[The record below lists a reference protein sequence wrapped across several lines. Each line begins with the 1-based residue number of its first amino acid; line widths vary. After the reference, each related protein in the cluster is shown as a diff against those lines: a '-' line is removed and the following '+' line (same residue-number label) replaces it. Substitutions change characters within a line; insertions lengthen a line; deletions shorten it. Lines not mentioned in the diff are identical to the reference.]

1 MDEQLVMG
9 FGPRSARA
17 LSVTQLVRLISET
30 LEDHLDRVWVAG
42 EVSNGRLPA
51 SGHFYFTLKDDRSSI
66 SVVMFRSE
74 YQRLRFQIKDG
85 MALMIRGRVNV
96 FEARGSLQIVADE
109 IEPRGLGALQI
120 AFEQLKKRLAA
131 DGLFD
136 RGRKRAVPFLPRTIG
151 IVTARRGAGLRD
163 IVHVLL
169 DRFPNVHLLVRAAK
183 VQGDGAAWEIAE
195 AIADLNEDARAE
207 VIIVGR
213 GGGSLEDLWAFNQE
227 VVARAIF
234 NSRIPIISAV
244 GHEIDYTIADFVA
257 DVRAPTPTAA
267 AQMVVPSI
275 VELHEQISMAHAALI
290 ARMKRELAGWR
301 QTVDDL
307 AVRVRHPG
315 ALAARARADL
325 ADSHD
330 ALRDALRNRMDRA
343 RRTVRELLLRLRT
356 PAAEIR
362 ELRHHLARGSLS
374 LAHSAGRLVREHKV
388 RLATFSDRLNG
399 GAVAGLV
406 QRRHRLGELAAR
418 LDSLSPL
425 RVLER
430 GYAVVSSTR
439 DSRVVIDASTVEVG
453 DELQIRL
460 LRGKLRAR
468 TVARET

>member
-1 MDEQLVMG
+1 MDEQLEMR
-9 FGPRSARA
+9 FGPASIRP
-17 LSVTQLVRLISET
+17 LSVTQLVRLVSDT
-30 LEDHLDRVWVAG
+30 LEGGLEDFWVAG
-42 EVSNGRLPA
+42 EVSNARVPV

-66 SVVMFRSE
+66 SAVMFRSD
-74 YQRLRFQIKDG
+74 YQRLKFQVRDG
-85 MALMIRGRVNV
+85 MALMIHGRANV
-96 FEARGSLQIVADE
+96 FEARGALQIVADE
-109 IEPRGLGALQI
+109 IEPRGVGALQI
-120 AFEQLKKRLAA
+120 AFEQLKRRLAA
-131 DGLFD
+131 AGLFD
-136 RGRKRAVPFLPRTIG
+136 RTRKRAVPFLPRTIG

-183 VQGDGAAWEIAE
+183 VQGDGAAREIAA
-195 AIADLNEDARAE
+195 AIADLNEDGRAE

-213 GGGSLEDLWAFNQE
+213 GGGSLEDLWAFNE
-227 VVARAIF
+227 EIVARAIF
-234 NSRIPIISAV
+234 TSRIPIISAV

-275 VELHEQISMAHAALI
+275 IELREQITMAHAALV
-290 ARMKRELAGWR
+290 ARMRRELGEWR
-301 QTVDDL
+301 ETVDDL

-315 ALAARARADL
+315 ALSARARADL
-325 ADSHD
+325 ADLRVG
-330 ALRDALRNRMDRA
+330 LRDALRERIDGA
-343 RRTVRELLLRLRT
+343 RRTVRELVLRLRA

-374 LAHSAGRLVREHKV
+374 LAHGAGRLVAEHKV
-388 RLATFSDRLNG
+388 KLAGFADRLNA
-399 GAVAGLV
+399 GAQAWLV
-406 QRRHRLGELAAR
+406 KRRHRLGELAAR

-439 DSRVVIDASTVEVG
+439 DSRVVVDAATVEVG
-453 DELQIRL
+453 EDLQIRL
-460 LRGKLRAR
+460 LRGKLLAR

>member
-17 LSVTQLVRLISET
+17 LSVTQLVRRISAT
-30 LEDHLDRVWVAG
+30 LEDHLDGVWVAG
-42 EVSNGRLPA
+42 EVSNARLPA

-66 SVVMFRSE
+66 SVVMFRSD

-96 FEARGSLQIVADE
+96 FEARGSLQIIADQ

-131 DGLFD
+131 EGLFD
-136 RGRKRAVPFLPRTIG
+136 RTRKRAVPFLPRTIG

-195 AIADLNEDARAE
+195 AIADLNEDDRAE

-213 GGGSLEDLWAFNQE
+213 GGGSLEDLWAFNHE

-275 VELHEQISMAHAALI
+275 IELREQITMAHAALV
-290 ARMKRELAGWR
+290 ARMRRELGGWR
-301 QTVDDL
+301 ETVDDL

-315 ALAARARADL
+315 TLVARARANL

-330 ALRDALRNRMDRA
+330 ALRDALHNRIDGA
-343 RRTVRELLLRLRT
+343 RRTVRELVLRLRT

-362 ELRHHLARGSLS
+362 ELRHNLVRGSMS
-374 LAHSAGRLVREHKV
+374 LAHSAARLAREHRV
-388 RLATFSDRLNG
+388 TVSSFSDRLNT
-399 GAVAGLV
+399 GAVAGLLK
-406 QRRHRLGELAAR
+406 RRHRLGELAAR

-439 DSRVVIDASTVEVG
+439 DWRVVVDAAAVEVG
-453 DELQIRL
+453 EDLQIRL

>member
-9 FGPRSARA
+9 FGPRFARA
-17 LSVTQLVRLISET
+17 LSVTQLVRRISAT
-30 LEDHLDRVWVAG
+30 LEDHLDGVWVAG
-42 EVSNGRLPA
+42 EVSNARLPA

-66 SVVMFRSE
+66 SVVMFRSD

-96 FEARGSLQIVADE
+96 FEARGSLQIIADQ

-131 DGLFD
+131 EGLFD
-136 RGRKRAVPFLPRTIG
+136 RPRKRAVPFLPRTIG

-183 VQGDGAAWEIAE
+183 VQGDGAAWEIAD
-195 AIADLNEDARAE
+195 AIADLNEDDRAE

-213 GGGSLEDLWAFNQE
+213 GGGSLEDLWAFNHE

-275 VELHEQISMAHAALI
+275 IELREQITMAHASLV
-290 ARMKRELAGWR
+290 ARMRRELGEWR
-301 QTVDDL
+301 ETVDDL

-315 ALAARARADL
+315 TLVARARANL

-330 ALRDALRNRMDRA
+330 ALRDALRNRIDGA
-343 RRTVRELLLRLRT
+343 RRTVRELVLRLHT

-362 ELRHHLARGSLS
+362 ELRHNLARGSMS
-374 LAHSAGRLVREHKV
+374 LAHSAARLAREH
-388 RLATFSDRLNG
+388 RATVSSFSDRLNT

-406 QRRHRLGELAAR
+406 KRRHRLGELAAR

-439 DSRVVIDASTVEVG
+439 DWRVVVDAAAVEVG
-453 DELQIRL
+453 EDLQIRL

>member
-17 LSVTQLVRLISET
+17 LSVTQLVRLIRET
-30 LEDHLDRVWVAG
+30 LEDHLHGVWVAG
-42 EVSNGRLPA
+42 EVSNGRLAA
-51 SGHFYFTLKDDRSSI
+51 SGHFYFTLKDDRSAI
-66 SVVMFRSE
+66 SVVMFRSDH
-74 YQRLRFQIKDG
+74 QRLRFQIKDG

-131 DGLFD
+131 EGLFD
-136 RGRKRAVPFLPRTIG
+136 RARKRAVPFLPRTIG

-163 IVHVLL
+163 IAYVLL

-195 AIADLNEDARAE
+195 AIADLNEDGRAE

-213 GGGSLEDLWAFNQE
+213 GGGSLEDLWAFNHE
-227 VVARAIF
+227 LVARAIF

-275 VELHEQISMAHAALI
+275 VELREQISMAQAALV
-290 ARMKRELAGWR
+290 ARMKRELGGWR
-301 QTVDDL
+301 ETVDDL
-307 AVRVRHPG
+307 AARVRHPG
-315 ALAARARADL
+315 ALTTRARADL
-325 ADSHD
+325 ADCHE
-330 ALRDALRNRMDRA
+330 ALRDALRNRIDGA
-343 RRTVRELLLRLRT
+343 RRAVRELALRLRT

-374 LAHSAGRLVREHKV
+374 LAHSAGRLVGEHKV
-388 RLATFSDRLNG
+388 KLATFSDRLNT
-399 GAVAGLV
+399 AAAAALLK
-406 QRRHRLGELAAR
+406 RRHRLGELAAR

-439 DSRVVIDASTVEVG
+439 DSRVVVDASTVELG
-453 DELQIRL
+453 EDLQIRL

>member
-1 MDEQLVMG
+1 MDEQLVMV
-9 FGPRSARA
+9 FGRRSARA
-17 LSVTQLVRLISET
+17 LSVTQLVRLIGET
-30 LEDHLDRVWVAG
+30 LEDHLDGVWVAG
-42 EVSNGRLPA
+42 EVSNGRLAA
-51 SGHFYFTLKDDRSSI
+51 SGHFYFTLKDDRSSL
-66 SVVMFRSE
+66 SVVMFRSD

-120 AFEQLKKRLAA
+120 AFEQLKQRLAA
-131 DGLFD
+131 EGLFD
-136 RGRKRAVPFLPRTIG
+136 RTRKRAVPFLPRTIG

-195 AIADLNEDARAE
+195 AIADLNQDGRAE

-213 GGGSLEDLWAFNQE
+213 GGGSLEDLWAFNE
-227 VVARAIF
+227 EIVARAIF
-234 NSRIPIISAV
+234 KSRIPIISAV

-275 VELHEQISMAHAALI
+275 VELREQISMARAALI
-290 ARMKRELAGWR
+290 ARMKRELGGWR
-301 QTVDDL
+301 ETVDDL

-325 ADSHD
+325 ADLRD
-330 ALRDALRNRMDRA
+330 ALRDALRNRMEGA
-343 RRTVRELLLRLRT
+343 RHSMRELVLRLRA

-362 ELRHHLARGSLS
+362 ELRHRLARGSLS
-374 LAHSAGRLVREHKV
+374 LAHSTGKLVGEHKV
-388 RLATFSDRLNG
+388 KLATFSDRLDA
-399 GAVAGLV
+399 GAVAGLAK
-406 QRRHRLGELAAR
+406 RRHRLGELAAR

-430 GYAVVSSTR
+430 GYAVVSSAR
-439 DSRVVIDASTVEVG
+439 EARVVVDASTVEVG

>member
-9 FGPRSARA
+9 FGPGAARS

-30 LEDHLDRVWVAG
+30 LEDHLDGFWVAG
-42 EVSNGRLPA
+42 EVSNGRRPA
-51 SGHFYFTLKDDRSSI
+51 SGHFYFTLKDNRSSI
-66 SVVMFRSE
+66 SVVMFRSD

-85 MALMIRGRVNV
+85 MALMIRGRINV
-96 FEARGSLQIVADE
+96 FEARGTLQIVADE
-109 IEPRGLGALQI
+109 IEPRGVGALQI

-136 RGRKRAVPFLPRTIG
+136 RTRKRAVPFLPRTIG

-163 IVHVLL
+163 ILHVLL

-195 AIADLNEDARAE
+195 AIADLNEDGRAE

-275 VELHEQISMAHAALI
+275 VELREQISMAHAALI
-290 ARMKRELAGWR
+290 AKMKRELGGWR
-301 QTVDDL
+301 ETVDDL

-315 ALAARARADL
+315 ALTARARAELTDF
-325 ADSHD
+325 HD
-330 ALRDALRNRMDRA
+330 ALRDALRDRIDGA
-343 RRTVRELLLRLRT
+343 RRSVRELVLRLRA

-362 ELRHHLARGSLS
+362 ELRQHLARVSLS
-374 LAHSAGRLVREHKV
+374 LAHSAGRLVREHTAT
-388 RLATFSDRLNG
+388 LATFSDRLNA
-399 GAVAGLV
+399 GAVVGLV
-406 QRRHRLGELAAR
+406 NRHHRLGELAAR

-430 GYAVVSSTR
+430 GYAVVSSVR
-439 DSRVVIDASTVEVG
+439 DSRVVVDASTVEVG
-453 DELQIRL
+453 DDLQIRL
-460 LRGKLRAR
+460 LKGKLRAR
-468 TVARET
+468 TVARDT

>member
-17 LSVTQLVRLISET
+17 LSVTQLVRRISAT
-30 LEDHLDRVWVAG
+30 LEDHLDGVWVAG
-42 EVSNGRLPA
+42 EVSNARLPA

-66 SVVMFRSE
+66 SVVMFRSD

-96 FEARGSLQIVADE
+96 FEARGSLQIIADQ

-131 DGLFD
+131 EGLFD
-136 RGRKRAVPFLPRTIG
+136 RTRKRAVPFLPRTIG

-183 VQGDGAAWEIAE
+183 VQGDGSAWEIAE
-195 AIADLNEDARAE
+195 AIADLNEDDRAE

-213 GGGSLEDLWAFNQE
+213 GGGSLEDLWAFNHE

-275 VELHEQISMAHAALI
+275 IELREQITMAHAALV
-290 ARMKRELAGWR
+290 ARMRRELGGWR
-301 QTVDDL
+301 ETVDDL

-315 ALAARARADL
+315 TLVARARANL

-330 ALRDALRNRMDRA
+330 ALRDALHNRIDGA
-343 RRTVRELLLRLRT
+343 RRTVRELVLRLRT

-362 ELRHHLARGSLS
+362 ELRHNLVRGSMS
-374 LAHSAGRLVREHKV
+374 LAHSAARLAREHRV
-388 RLATFSDRLNG
+388 TVSSFSDRLNT
-399 GAVAGLV
+399 GAVAGLLK
-406 QRRHRLGELAAR
+406 RRHRLGELAAR

-439 DSRVVIDASTVEVG
+439 DWRVVVDAAAVEVG
-453 DELQIRL
+453 EDLQIRL